1 MKAIFEK
8 LTIGIPKETYQI
20 LKRESAKLG
29 VPMAEI
35 VRRWLE
41 KFPIETPANSDGGD
55 QEKSSE
61 NKLQE
66 ALKFLHPLVQEN
78 NLLLRKFARYTNA
91 QIVIETDEQLK
102 HLRKKI
108 RP

>member
-1 MKAIFEK
+1 MKALFDK

-29 VPMAEI
+29 IPMAEV

-41 KFPIETPANSDGGD
+41 KYPIETRANSGTGD
-55 QEKSSE
+55 QEKATE
-61 NKLQE
+61 CKIQE
-66 ALKFLHPLVQEN
+66 TFKTLHPLIQEN
-78 NLLLRKFARYTNA
+78 NLLLRKIARHTNA

-102 HLRKKI
+102 HIRKKVG
-108 RP
+108 P

>member
-1 MKAIFEK
+1 MKAMFDK

-29 VPMAEI
+29 VPMAEV

-41 KFPIETPANSDGGD
+41 KYPIETHTNSRLGD
-55 QEKSSE
+55 QVKSTE
-61 NKLQE
+61 CKIQE
-66 ALKFLHPLVQEN
+66 EFKSLHPLIQEN
-78 NLLLRKFARYTNA
+78 NLLLRKIARYTNS

-102 HLRKKI
+102 HLRKKAGT
-108 RP
+108 

>member
-1 MKAIFEK
+1 MKTMFDK

-29 VPMAEI
+29 VPMAEV

-41 KFPIETPANSDGGD
+41 KYPIETRANSGSGD
-55 QEKSSE
+55 QEKSTE
-61 NKLQE
+61 CKIQE
-66 ALKFLHPLVQEN
+66 GLKTLHPLIQEN
-78 NLLLRKFARYTNA
+78 NLLLRKIARHTNA

-102 HLRKKI
+102 HFRKKVG
-108 RP
+108 P